1 MEKHGSVRQQVLR
14 QCPPQARVREPDDEL
29 ATALYFMLWSID
41 DLTVDGWALFR
52 VVQESED
59 SLDAVGL
66 MTLLPSGSV
75 PMALN
80 IGADE
85 GGLTW
90 SVQAA
95 LQDRA
100 WLALTDSKRWSNVYL
115 YATGA
120 RGTPPWTWGRQY
132 QGRVLRTDA

>member
-1 MEKHGSVRQQVLR
+1 MGKHGSVRQQVLR
-14 QCPPQARVREPDDEL
+14 QFSPQTREPERDENL

-52 VVQESED
+52 VVQESEE

-80 IGADE
+80 VRADA

-95 LQDRA
+95 LQDRS
-100 WLALTDSKRWSNVYL
+100 WLALSDSKRWNNVYL
-115 YATGA
+115 YATGDRQA
-120 RGTPPWTWGRQY
+120 PPWRWGRQY
-132 QGRVLRTDA
+132 EGRVVRTDA

>member
-1 MEKHGSVRQQVLR
+1 
-14 QCPPQARVREPDDEL
+14 
-29 ATALYFMLWSID
+29 
-41 DLTVDGWALFR
+41 VDGWTLLR
-52 VVQESED
+52 VVQESDE

-80 IGADE
+80 ITADE

-100 WLALTDSKRWSNVYL
+100 WLALSDSKRWNNVYL
-115 YATGA
+115 YATGE
-120 RGTPPWTWGRQY
+120 RETPPWTWGQQY
-132 QGRVLRTDA
+132 RGRVLSKDA